1 MPQETVCSKKFNP
14 SMIFVPPLD
23 IAPPS
28 RAISWP
34 NFWRSL
40 PLKERTRDCG
50 PRSLEQ
56 LAARGSCSRDSCLLR
71 FGNLGREHGLETAAE
86 MGPSGVRAKVWAYL
100 YCLRDGKISRRNSG
114 DSAPPVAQ

>member
-71 FGNLGREHGLETAAE
+71 FGNLGREHGLETA
-86 MGPSGVRAKVWAYL
+86 
-100 YCLRDGKISRRNSG
+100 DSRLTLIDRNFRRSLARTWRTG
-114 DSAPPVAQ
+114 LA